1 MKQWISPNSPLHFTR
16 LRLRES
22 QAFVHAAIHQD
33 SLPSNV
39 RRAFRSEPNNSF
51 GNLTRLAQPLQRC
64 VRSPIGEN
72 LFFFLAQSNGTR
84 LGQFFQAIGG
94 GESGSDIVDQNS
106 VFAELVGQA
115 LYQPHNCSANGVGE
129 HEVGDGLFG
138 GNGGN
143 RDDTPPAFT
152 LHVRDHFACEIYRAK
167 EICLYSLAPVVVA
180 RSEKALGRRTA
191 GIGYADVDAAKF
203 FGDGGNEPANDFGIG
218 NVEDLGEN
226 LGPMLISDLAGGQ
239 LEGLLVARADGHAT
253 ALSRKRFRRSEPDSL
268 ASSSY
273 QSNTVFQPQI
283 HGASI
288 INVAVDFILSASP
301 RPFTLSSE
309 VMRLKRRSFH
319 PETKAVRGASDLD
332 RKNGPMATPIY
343 QTATFEVADNDE
355 QLRVT
360 PTDHFYTR
368 YGNPTNTV
376 AERTV
381 AQLEGVDAA
390 LTFASGMG
398 AITTTIMALL
408 KSGDHI
414 VAQRD
419 IYGGA
424 TKFFTQWLPKMG
436 VETTLV
442 DTTEYD
448 QHARAIRPNT
458 KLLYVES
465 PTNPAVRV
473 VDLKKIVALARGHNL
488 LSMIDATF
496 GTPINQRPS
505 EFGIDLIMH
514 SGTKYLA
521 GHSDLICGVVAGSG
535 DLIEKIHST
544 RTTLGN
550 CMDPHASWM
559 LIRGLKTLAVR
570 VARQNDNALRVAEFL
585 SQHDKARRV
594 HYPFLKNH
602 PQYAIAREQMSGG
615 GGMVSFEVEGTGD
628 DARRL
633 TEALR
638 LFTLAPS
645 LGGVES
651 LVSIPVL
658 TSHAMISAQDRLKMG
673 VTEQMIRLS
682 VGIENADDLIADLE
696 HAFEAVAARQHA
708 QVG

>member
-1 MKQWISPNSPLHFTR
+1 MKRQT
-16 LRLRES
+16 
-22 QAFVHAAIHQD
+22 
-33 SLPSNV
+33 
-39 RRAFRSEPNNSF
+39 
-51 GNLTRLAQPLQRC
+51 
-64 VRSPIGEN
+64 
-72 LFFFLAQSNGTR
+72 
-84 LGQFFQAIGG
+84 
-94 GESGSDIVDQNS
+94 
-106 VFAELVGQA
+106 
-115 LYQPHNCSANGVGE
+115 
-129 HEVGDGLFG
+129 
-138 GNGGN
+138 
-143 RDDTPPAFT
+143 
-152 LHVRDHFACEIYRAK
+152 
-167 EICLYSLAPVVVA
+167 
-180 RSEKALGRRTA
+180 
-191 GIGYADVDAAKF
+191 
-203 FGDGGNEPANDFGIG
+203 
-218 NVEDLGEN
+218 
-226 LGPMLISDLAGGQ
+226 
-239 LEGLLVARADGHAT
+239 
-253 ALSRKRFRRSEPDSL
+253 
-268 ASSSY
+268 
-273 QSNTVFQPQI
+273 
-283 HGASI
+283 
-288 INVAVDFILSASP
+288 
-301 RPFTLSSE
+301 
-309 VMRLKRRSFH
+309 FH
-319 PETKAVRGASDLD
+319 PETKAVRGASDLEK
-332 RKNGPMATPIY
+332 KNGPMATPIY
-343 QTATFEVADNDE
+343 QTSTFEVADNDE

-376 AERTV
+376 AEQTI

-436 VETTLV
+436 IETTLV

-473 VDLKKIVALARGHNL
+473 VDLKKIASLARQHNL

-505 EFGIDLIMH
+505 QFGIDLIMH

-521 GHSDLICGVVAGSG
+521 GHSDLICGVVAASSE
-535 DLIEKIHST
+535 LIDKIHST

-585 SQHDKARRV
+585 SQHDKVQRV
-594 HYPFLKNH
+594 HYPFLKSH

-633 TEALR
+633 TESLR

-658 TSHAMISAQDRLKMG
+658 TSHAMIEPEQRKKMG

-682 VGIENADDLIADLE
+682 VGIENAEDLIADLDY
-696 HAFEAVAARQHA
+696 ALEAVTARQHV